1 MILRPDN
8 LFNLPVGTRV
18 IWDASQ
24 ACFVRYPEQRTCLP
38 APQTMPVLEL
48 RREIEEGAT
57 VAEMVAEPSIWGT
70 TGPVHPNL
78 FGHCN
83 YASAI
88 LTKLVRKRPDMPF
101 GEQLEED
108 VRRSGDDGL
117 RAGYVCDPHQWGF
130 THAAPHRGWD

>member
-1 MILRPDN
+1 MAVNDVFRTSDLVARPVDK
-8 LFNLPVGTRV
+8 
-18 IWDASQ
+18 
-24 ACFVRYPEQRTCLP
+24 QRTCLP

-130 THAAPHRGWD
+130 THAAPHPGWD